1 MYLSMCMIRH
11 IMYTKGEIRMARNS
25 VIKHKHYALDEAK
38 IKRAQRLLATK
49 TETETIE
56 RALEQVI
63 SERERQR
70 RAWAATERF
79 IKTGA
84 AIKDVFGRLGKGE

>member
-1 MYLSMCMIRH
+1 MP
-11 IMYTKGEIRMARNS
+11 RNS
-25 VIKHKHYALDEAK
+25 AIKHKHYALDEAK
-38 IKRAQRLLATK
+38 IKRAQKLLGTK

-79 IKTGA
+79 IKGGGT
-84 AIKDVFGRLGKGE
+84 IKDVFGRLGKAEE

>member
-1 MYLSMCMIRH
+1 
-11 IMYTKGEIRMARNS
+11 MAHNS
-25 VIKHKHYALDEAK
+25 AIKQKRYALDETK
-38 IKRAQRLLATK
+38 LKQAQKLLGAK

-56 RALEQVI
+56 LALDEVI

-79 IKTGA
+79 LKSGGV
-84 AIKDVFGRLGKGE
+84 IKDVFGRLGEAEG

>member
-1 MYLSMCMIRH
+1 MP
-11 IMYTKGEIRMARNS
+11 RNLA
-25 VIKHKHYALDEAK
+25 IKHKHYALDEAK
-38 IKRAQRLLATK
+38 IKLAQKLLGTK

-70 RAWAATERF
+70 RAWAATESF
-79 IKTGA
+79 IKGGGGHQRRVWQTRQG
-84 AIKDVFGRLGKGE
+84 GEIICRAFCSTHQSISQP